1 MPKLTLVD
9 DRVASG
15 LANNQIGPLHHDDR
29 HEKGRVAGVFQLLT
43 GVVSLSIIRREIQ
56 YSRCCATWRIAFENL
71 RGREPDKLKWSK
83 GEN

>member
-56 YSRCCATWRIAFENL
+56 YCRCCAKICEAKSQTNSNDQKEKT
-71 RGREPDKLKWSK
+71 RE
-83 GEN
+83 